1 MLERN
6 EFGSGSDAARQRL
19 PDCIDIKE
27 AVYMRMAPAAALDTL
42 SISEPINEEFEL
54 ALFRRFFPSI
64 REEAVFWYRAG
75 KGRGMILWTD
85 SSMQFV
91 PNARFD
97 EMLHA
102 ASAETRAAA
111 SEAADVYDPLREALL
126 AIVLGEFEAVASLA
140 PEDTALHS
148 IQKLGRC
155 RRA

>member
-6 EFGSGSDAARQRL
+6 GFGSGADAARKGL

-27 AVYMRMAPAAALDTL
+27 AVYMRMAPEGTLDTP
-42 SISEPINEEFEL
+42 STSARINEEFEFT
-54 ALFRRFFPSI
+54 LFRRFFPSI

-75 KGRGMILWTD
+75 KGRGVILWTER
-85 SSMQFV
+85 SMQFV
-91 PNARFD
+91 PKARFD
-97 EMLHA
+97 EMLQS

-111 SEAADVYDPLREALL
+111 CKAANDYDPLREALL

-148 IQKLGRC
+148 IQKLSAC

>member
-6 EFGSGSDAARQRL
+6 GFGSGTDAARQGL

-27 AVYMRMAPAAALDTL
+27 AVYMRMAPEDTLDTP
-42 SISEPINEEFEL
+42 STSASINEEFGFT
-54 ALFRRFFPSI
+54 LFRRFFPSI
-64 REEAVFWYRAG
+64 REEAVFWYQAG
-75 KGRGMILWTD
+75 KGRGVILWTEN
-85 SSMQFV
+85 SMQFV
-91 PNARFD
+91 PKARLD
-97 EMLHA
+97 EMLQS

-111 SEAADVYDPLREALL
+111 SKAANGYDPLREALL

-148 IQKLGRC
+148 IQKLSAC